1 MDSALIGL
9 VGVLIGALITEY
21 FRRKSRLESFSG
33 PIFEKRLAI
42 YESLMNEFT
51 LSYGVIFHLY
61 EDNEISL
68 SEKNDVAFH
77 CGLKLMQFLD
87 DNEFYLSEEIVVHI
101 GMLFVGVSDVFC
113 EEKTDECRKITYEKF
128 KRDCG
133 ETKRLIKTASGIST
147 IDKLLTEITD
157 AKPNSEYIKYF
168 IKIKKQYQQG
178 KGENKI

>member
-1 MDSALIGL
+1 
-9 VGVLIGALITEY
+9 
-21 FRRKSRLESFSG
+21 
-33 PIFEKRLAI
+33 
-42 YESLMNEFT
+42 
-51 LSYGVIFHLY
+51 
-61 EDNEISL
+61 
-68 SEKNDVAFH
+68 
-77 CGLKLMQFLD
+77 MQFLD
-87 DNEFYLSEEIVVHI
+87 DNEFYLSEEVVVHI
-101 GMLFVGVSDVFC
+101 GILFAGVGDIFG
-113 EEKTDECRKITYEKF
+113 EEKTDEYRKITYEKF